1 MSQSLPFPPY
11 RLHDAYAAPARPRC
25 ELWRTGLGAAVILV
39 VYIAAIQ
46 FLAGYYSSHYGDF
59 LGRLLFN
66 QMTLGAT
73 PGAMLVLLFSFL
85 GMVLGPLIVL
95 PALHSRPAMSLLGPS
110 PAQALSDFLR
120 VAGVLLAFGLATL
133 ILTLATGDLIRNPA
147 LSLRSFLLVLPLGL
161 AGILVQTGAE
171 ELVFRGYLQQQLG
184 ARFRS
189 PLVWMA
195 VPAALFAM
203 AHYDSALWGQNA
215 LAIVGWTALFGIF
228 AADLTART
236 GHLGAAIG
244 FHFANNV
251 SAMML
256 ASIPGQMDG
265 LALWLLPIDPASGQ
279 TMMMLAVDLMSLIVA
294 WLLAR
299 LALRL

>member
-1 MSQSLPFPPY
+1 MSPLLPFPDYPW
-11 RLHDAYAAPARPRC
+11 HEAYVAPARPRS
-25 ELWRTGLGAAVILV
+25 EVWRTVLGAMAILV
-39 VYIAAIQ
+39 IYIAAIEL
-46 FLAGYYSSHYGDF
+46 LAEYYSSRYGAF
-59 LGRLLFN
+59 IGSLLFS

-73 PGAMLVLLFSFL
+73 PGTMLVLLFSFL
-85 GMVLGPLIVL
+85 GMAAGPVIVV
-95 PALHSRPAMSLLGPS
+95 PALHSRRARGLFGPW
-110 PAQALSDFLR
+110 PGRALADFLR
-120 VAGVLLAFGLATL
+120 VSAVLIAFDLAIFLLPLAS
-133 ILTLATGDLIRNPA
+133 GDLVRNTA
-147 LSLRSFLLVLPLGL
+147 LPWPTFFAVLPLAL

-189 PLVWMA
+189 PLVWMGI
-195 VPAALFAM
+195 PSALFAM
-203 AHYDSALWGQNA
+203 AHYDSTLWGQNS
-215 LAIVGWTALFGIF
+215 LVVVGWTAIFGIL

-244 FHFANNV
+244 FHFANNI

-256 ASIPGQMDG
+256 ASVRGSMDG
-265 LALWLLPIDPASGQ
+265 LALWLLPVDPASRQ
-279 TMMMLAVDLMSLIVA
+279 TVMMLAVDLMTLIVA